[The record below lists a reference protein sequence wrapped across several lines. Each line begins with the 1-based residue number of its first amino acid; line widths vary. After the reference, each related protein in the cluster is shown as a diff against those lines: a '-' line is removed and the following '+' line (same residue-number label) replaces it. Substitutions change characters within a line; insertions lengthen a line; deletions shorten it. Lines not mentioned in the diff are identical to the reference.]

1 MNINGGIDSVELGTK
16 DLESD
21 SLLFTLNKIT
31 VNSVF
36 ASVGAAISLFTSLI
50 NITDPQLLVDSDA
63 EKIAGELILLV
74 NQFSRKAIEMKV
86 RNSAAHVKIPVSLLN
101 QAKSNLFKAG
111 SFSALVKDRQV
122 LSETDSFKQEWKNF
136 CQVVRL
142 FLMRGFKTLHSTE

>member
-1 MNINGGIDSVELGTK
+1 M
-16 DLESD
+16 
-21 SLLFTLNKIT
+21 
-31 VNSVF
+31 
-36 ASVGAAISLFTSLI
+36 
-50 NITDPQLLVDSDA
+50 DSDA

-86 RNSAAHVKIPVSLLN
+86 RDSAAHVKIPVSLLN

-136 CQVVRL
+136 CQVVRPFSYERVQDIAL
-142 FLMRGFKTLHSTE
+142 NGVKIPGTETFYSLIPVLYEI